1 MGCFPQM
8 VNLKGSGILGMTPE
22 DTRSKTDCS
31 ITALS
36 VSELLSTSGLC
47 TEQKFAQ
54 ELRSKGKVQETR
66 QRGEKGQMNTGVLAL
81 WIQQWI
87 YIFASLVYGVFVFWS
102 VSSRTKLPQKQKC
115 LPVLFSAA
123 SATIKQCPAL
133 NSVKLCRIKR
143 NQDFIKTPLFL
154 KIRLFN
160 KYISREYSHFETLPL
175 KLSQIHPPNTSIIKD
190 PYIVTVCQRSRK
202 CKQHLSV
209 LAVFGIPVSSACGF
223 IFLHY

>member
-8 VNLKGSGILGMTPE
+8 VNLQSSGILGMTPKN
-22 DTRSKTDCS
+22 TRSKTDCS

-36 VSELLSTSGLC
+36 VSELLSTSGLYP
-47 TEQKFAQ
+47 EQKFAH
-54 ELRSKGKVQETR
+54 ELRSKGTMQS
-66 QRGEKGQMNTGVLAL
+66 GEKGQMHTGVLAL
-81 WIQQWI
+81 WIQQRI
-87 YIFASLVYGVFVFWS
+87 YILARLVYGVFVFWS

-133 NSVKLCRIKR
+133 NSVKLCRIK
-143 NQDFIKTPLFL
+143 NQDFIKTSLFL

-175 KLSQIHPPNTSIIKD
+175 KLSQIHPPNTSITKD
-190 PYIVTVCQRSRK
+190 PCIVTVCQCSRK

-209 LAVFGIPVSSACGF
+209 PAVFGIPVPSACGF
-223 IFLHY
+223 IFQDY